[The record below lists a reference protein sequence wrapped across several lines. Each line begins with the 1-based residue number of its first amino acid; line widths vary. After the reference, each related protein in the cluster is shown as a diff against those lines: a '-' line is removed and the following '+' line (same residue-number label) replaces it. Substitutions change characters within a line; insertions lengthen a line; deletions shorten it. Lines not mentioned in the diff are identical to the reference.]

1 MGKISLQI
9 VFVVEADN
17 KSKSDYMYIKSIMD
31 KYYKPYLSTIKI
43 TPIYMGGIGNFGS
56 KKTINAINR
65 QIDQYKNGK
74 TEVVYCYDTDNE
86 KVAKDKIELN
96 KRIEKYCADNNYH
109 AVFFCRD
116 IEEVFIKERVHNDK
130 SKTAIQFL
138 KNGCINNINVDSLK
152 SNIKRNGTSNLLLV
166 VDGILTDMKN

>member
-1 MGKISLQI
+1 MTKISLQI

-17 KSKSDYMYIKSIMD
+17 KSQSDYMYIKSIMG
-31 KYYKPYLSTIKI
+31 KYYKSYLSTIKI
-43 TPIYMGGIGNFGS
+43 TPIYMGGIGNFDS
-56 KKTINAINR
+56 KKTINAIHK
-65 QIDQYKNGK
+65 QIDQYKSGK

-86 KVAKDKIELN
+86 KIAKDKIELN
-96 KRIEKYCADNNYH
+96 KRIERYCADNNYH

-138 KNGCINNINVDSLK
+138 KNGSINNINAEVLK

-166 VDGILTDMKN
+166 IDNIISAAKN

>member
-1 MGKISLQI
+1 MGILI
-9 VFVVEADN
+9 E
-17 KSKSDYMYIKSIMD
+17 
-31 KYYKPYLSTIKI
+31 
-43 TPIYMGGIGNFGS
+43 
-56 KKTINAINR
+56 KTINAINR

-74 TEVVYCYDTDNE
+74 TEAVYSYDTDNE
-86 KVAKDKIELN
+86 KIVKDKSELN

-138 KNGCINNINVDSLK
+138 KNGRINNIDVDSLK